1 MASVVSL
8 LHMEQSLLDPPFDSL
23 PFDHVPMMDG
33 RMDNIVGKKRKVL
46 RKVAHGFVDIE

>member
-1 MASVVSL
+1 
-8 LHMEQSLLDPPFDSL
+8 MEQSLLDPPFDSLPFDSL

-33 RMDNIVGKKRKVL
+33 RMDNIVGKKRKVF